1 VELEIAE
8 IPSIP
13 RDEAPH
19 SPMSM
24 FLWRF
29 RRNTKAVV
37 GAVIVASLILIAIFA
52 PVLAPQDPLEGNLS
66 ASLVAP
72 GRDYLLGTD
81 KNGRDVLSRLIY
93 GARVAIGGALGVVL
107 ISELIGVPLGIWA
120 GYKGGRIDAVIM
132 RFFDLMLAF
141 PPLLLSFA
149 VVAAFGPSLRNVILS
164 LGILYVPFA
173 ARVVRSVT
181 LVQKEMVYTE
191 AARAMGYPQRR
202 IVFRHILPNTLSPVI
217 VVTSLD
223 LAFAMLDIAALSFLG
238 LGVQPPTPDWGTM
251 LSEGR
256 AVLLTSPHVAMSAGV
271 AILIAVVGFN
281 LLGDGL
287 RDVLDPRQAN
297 R

>member
-1 VELEIAE
+1 
-8 IPSIP
+8 
-13 RDEAPH
+13 
-19 SPMSM
+19 MSM

-29 RRNTKAVV
+29 RRNTKAMV
-37 GAVIVASLILIAIFA
+37 GAIIVASLILIALFA
-52 PVLAPQDPLEGNLS
+52 PLLAPRDPLQGNLS
-66 ASLVAP
+66 ASLTPP
-72 GRDYLLGTD
+72 GREYLLGTD

-93 GARVAIGGALGVVL
+93 GARVAIGGALAVVL
-107 ISELIGVPLGIWA
+107 ISELLGVPLGIWA

-149 VVAAFGPSLRNVILS
+149 VVAAFGPSLRNVVLS

-191 AARAMGYPQRR
+191 AAKAMGYPQRR

-238 LGVQPPTPDWGTM
+238 LGIQPPTPDWGTM

-256 AVLLTSPHVAMSAGV
+256 AVLLTSPHVAVSAGWR
-271 AILIAVVGFN
+271 F
-281 LLGDGL
+281 
-287 RDVLDPRQAN
+287 
-297 R
+297 

>member
-1 VELEIAE
+1 VEIDAAG
-8 IPSIP
+8 IQSFPAS
-13 RDEAPH
+13 APAH

-24 FLWRF
+24 FVWRF
-29 RRNTKAVV
+29 RQNTKAMV
-37 GAVIVASLILIAIFA
+37 GLVIVVSLILIAIFA
-52 PVLAPQDPLEGNLS
+52 PLIAPKDPLSGNLS
-66 ASLVAP
+66 ASLASP
-72 GRDYLLGTD
+72 GSDYWLGTD

-93 GARVAIGGALGVVL
+93 GARVAIGGALGVVI

-120 GYKGGRIDAVIM
+120 GYKGGKVDAVIM

-141 PPLLLSFA
+141 PPLLLAFA
-149 VVAAFGPSLRNVILS
+149 VVAAFGPSLRNVVIS

-181 LVQKEMVYTE
+181 LVQREMIYTE
-191 AARAMGYPQRR
+191 AAKAMGYPQRR

-238 LGVQPPTPDWGTM
+238 LGVQPPTADWGTM

-256 AVLLTSPHVAMSAGV
+256 AVLLTDPHVAVSAGI
-271 AILIAVVGFN
+271 AILIAVLGFN

-297 R
+297 K

>member
-1 VELEIAE
+1 
-8 IPSIP
+8 
-13 RDEAPH
+13 
-19 SPMSM
+19 MSM
-24 FLWRF
+24 FVWRF
-29 RRNTKAVV
+29 RQNTKAMV
-37 GAVIVASLILIAIFA
+37 GLVIVVSLILIAIFA
-52 PVLAPQDPLEGNLS
+52 PLIAPKDPLSGNLS
-66 ASLVAP
+66 ASLASP
-72 GRDYLLGTD
+72 GSDYWLGTD

-93 GARVAIGGALGVVL
+93 GARVAIGGALGVVI

-120 GYKGGRIDAVIM
+120 GYKGGKVDAVIM

-141 PPLLLSFA
+141 PPLLLAFA
-149 VVAAFGPSLRNVILS
+149 VVAAFGPSLRNVVIS

-181 LVQKEMVYTE
+181 LVQREMIYTE
-191 AARAMGYPQRR
+191 AAKAMGYPQRR

-238 LGVQPPTPDWGTM
+238 LGVQPPTADWGTM

-256 AVLLTSPHVAMSAGV
+256 AVLLTDPHVAVSAGI
-271 AILIAVVGFN
+271 AILIAVLGFN

-297 R
+297 K